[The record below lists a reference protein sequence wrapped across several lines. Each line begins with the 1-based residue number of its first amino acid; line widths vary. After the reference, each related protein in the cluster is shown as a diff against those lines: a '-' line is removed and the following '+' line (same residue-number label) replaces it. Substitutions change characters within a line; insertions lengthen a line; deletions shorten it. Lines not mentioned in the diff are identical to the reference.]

1 MSILIEMK
9 GNSTIVTGVN
19 KEEKIP
25 MYRPDEVCI
34 EYVSKNRYFFHCN
47 VQSAE
52 LTDGTCSADGIKM
65 IRDACIAMVGIE

>member
-1 MSILIEMK
+1 MSILIEMD
-9 GNSTIVTGVN
+9 GNRTIVTGVN
-19 KEEKIP
+19 TKGLP
-25 MYRPDEVCI
+25 PYSPDRVRI
-34 EYVSKNRYFFHCN
+34 EHVEDNKYFFHCN